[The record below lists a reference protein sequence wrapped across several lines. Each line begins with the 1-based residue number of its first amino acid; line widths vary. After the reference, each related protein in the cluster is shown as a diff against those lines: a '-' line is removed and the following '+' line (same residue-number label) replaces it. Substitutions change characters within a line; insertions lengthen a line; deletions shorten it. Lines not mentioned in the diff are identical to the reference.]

1 MRERV
6 DRFFNSLLTVRP
18 SAMPSALELA
28 LILLGSGVLAVAALK
43 AAGLP
48 ALLGYVLIGIGLGP
62 FLPPIDAASPAHHLA
77 ELGVVFLMFS
87 IGLEF
92 SLTRLKSMRQ
102 AVFGLGGLQV
112 AITMFII
119 MIVGQTLGFSW
130 EAGLAL
136 GGALAMSSTAIVSK
150 LLAERGE
157 LDSEHGRLI
166 LGILL
171 FQDLAVAPLI
181 IFVPALAQSAG
192 LGEALGYAAL
202 KAALALVLI
211 LVLGQKLMRPWFHL
225 VARAKSEE
233 LFMLNVLLVTLG
245 LAYLTDRA
253 GLSMALG
260 AFLAGVLI
268 AETEYRYQVE
278 ADIRPFRD
286 VLMGL
291 FFVSV
296 GLMLDLGVVA
306 TRWPE
311 VLGILVALVLG
322 KFLVIAL
329 LAGLFT
335 QVWAVVMRVGAGLA
349 QAGEFGFVLLALA
362 LANHLLSGEEYQT
375 VLAAMVLSMLASPL
389 LFMAGM
395 RAARLIEG
403 GAWMEQARGVHEIAA
418 RAFGIQ
424 RHVILCGYGRS
435 GQSLARLLESEH
447 IPFIALDHDPRRV
460 QAASRA
466 GDAVV
471 FGDST
476 RDEVLMAA
484 GVHRA
489 RAVVISFASTAAA
502 LKILASVH
510 RLKPDAPVIVRTVD
524 DNDIDRLRD
533 AGASEVVPEVM
544 EGALM
549 LGTQTMLMV
558 GVPLARVLKRIR
570 QTREARYGTM
580 RGYFRGLTD
589 DEESEGGERLI
600 SLSLS
605 AHHGAVGRPLSELRL
620 EDLHVTLVSLRRPGS
635 GRIEHD
641 AGTLMQA
648 GDILLLRGTAEALA
662 AAELKL
668 GA

>member
-1 MRERV
+1 
-6 DRFFNSLLTVRP
+6 
-18 SAMPSALELA
+18 MPSTLELT
-28 LILLGSGVLAVAALK
+28 LILLAAGMLSVAGLK
-43 AAGLP
+43 ALGLP
-48 ALLGYVLIGIGLGP
+48 ALLGYVLIGVGLGP
-62 FLPPIDAASPAHHLA
+62 LLPGIHTESPASHLA
-77 ELGVVFLMFS
+77 EFGVVFLMFS

-92 SLTRLKSMRQ
+92 SLSRLKTMRQ

-112 AITMFII
+112 GISMFIV
-119 MIVGQTLGFSW
+119 MILGLVLGLPW
-130 EAGLAL
+130 ESGLAL

-150 LLAERGE
+150 LLSERDE
-157 LDSEHGRLI
+157 LDSEHGKLI

-181 IFVPALAQSAG
+181 IFVPALAQSLG
-192 LGEALGYAAL
+192 LGEAMLFASL
-202 KAALALVLI
+202 KAGLALMLI
-211 LVLGQKLMRPWFHL
+211 LTLGQKFMRPWFHL
-225 VARAKSEE
+225 VARAKSGE

-245 LAYLTDRA
+245 LAYLTDQA
-253 GLSMALG
+253 GLSLALG

-296 GLMLDLGVVA
+296 GLMLDLNVVA
-306 TRWPE
+306 TYWAQ
-311 VLGILVALVLG
+311 VLAILVVLIFG

-335 QVWAVVMRVGAGLA
+335 QSWAVVTRVGAGLA
-349 QAGEFGFVLLALA
+349 QAGEFGFVLLALSLGNA
-362 LANHLLSGEEYQT
+362 LLGREQHQT

-389 LFMAGM
+389 LFIAGN
-395 RAARLIEG
+395 RLARRLEG

-435 GQSLARLLESEH
+435 GQSLARLLESER

-460 QAASRA
+460 RAASQA
-466 GDAVV
+466 GDKVV

-476 RDEVLMAA
+476 RAEVLMAA

-489 RAVVISFASTAAA
+489 RAVVVSFAHTPSA
-502 LKILASVH
+502 LKIIAVVQ
-510 RLKPDAPVIVRTVD
+510 RLKPEAPVIVRTVD
-524 DNDIDRLRD
+524 DNDLDKLRD

-549 LGTQTMLMV
+549 LGSQTMLMA

-570 QTREARYGTM
+570 LTREARYGAM

-589 DEESEGGERLI
+589 DNEDEAGGERLASVSI
-600 SLSLS
+600 QPDSGVLAKSL
-605 AHHGAVGRPLSELRL
+605 G
-620 EDLHVTLVSLRRPGS
+620 DLDFARMNVTLVGVRRPG
-635 GRIEHD
+635 
-641 AGTLMQA
+641 AGQFEYGAATVLES
-648 GDILLLRGTAEALA
+648 GDILLLRGDPDALA
-662 AAELKL
+662 AAEIML
-668 GA
+668 A

>member
-1 MRERV
+1 
-6 DRFFNSLLTVRP
+6 
-18 SAMPSALELA
+18 MPSTLELT
-28 LILLGSGVLAVAALK
+28 LILLAAGVFSVAVLK

-48 ALLGYVLIGIGLGP
+48 ALLGYVLIGVGLGP
-62 FLPPIDAASPAHHLA
+62 FLTGLDAESPARHLA
-77 ELGVVFLMFS
+77 EFGVVFLMFS

-92 SLTRLKSMRQ
+92 SLARLKSMRQ

-112 AITMFII
+112 AISMFIV
-119 MIVGQTLGFSW
+119 MILGLMLDFSW
-130 EAGLAL
+130 ESGLAL

-150 LLAERGE
+150 LLSERGE
-157 LDSEHGRLI
+157 LDSEHGKLI

-192 LGEALGYAAL
+192 LGEALLLASM
-202 KAALALVLI
+202 KAILALALI
-211 LVLGQKLMRPWFHL
+211 LTLGQKLMRPWFHL
-225 VARAKSEE
+225 AARAKSGE

-245 LAYLTDRA
+245 LAYLTDQA
-253 GLSMALG
+253 GLSLALG

-296 GLMLDLGVVA
+296 GLMLDLDVVVA
-306 TRWPE
+306 NWLQ
-311 VLGILVALVLG
+311 VLAILAALVLG
-322 KFLVIAL
+322 KFLIIAL

-335 QVWAVVMRVGAGLA
+335 QSWAVVTRVGAGLA

-362 LANHLLSGEEYQT
+362 LGNHLLGGEQYQT

-395 RAARLIEG
+395 GASRRLEG
-403 GAWMEQARGVHEIAA
+403 GAWMQQARGVHEIAT

-424 RHVILCGYGRS
+424 KHVILCGYGRS
-435 GQSLARLLESEH
+435 GQSLARLLESER
-447 IPFIALDHDPRRV
+447 ISFIALDHDPLRV
-460 QAASRA
+460 RAASQA
-466 GDAVV
+466 GDSVV

-489 RAVVISFASTAAA
+489 RAVVVSFANTAAA
-502 LKILASVH
+502 LKIIAAVQ

-524 DNDIDRLRD
+524 DNDLDRLRD

-549 LGTQTMLMV
+549 LGSQTMLMA

-570 QTREARYGTM
+570 QTREARYGAM
-580 RGYFRGLTD
+580 RGFFRGLTD
-589 DEESEGGERLI
+589 ESEDEAGGERLI
-600 SLSLS
+600 SVVL
-605 AHHGAVGRPLSELRL
+605 APRHGAVGRRL
-620 EDLHVTLVSLRRPGS
+620 EDLELEGMGVTLVDVRRPGV
-635 GRIEHD
+635 GHFEH
-641 AGTLMQA
+641 GPEIRLQS
-648 GDILLLRGTAEALA
+648 GDILLLRGEPDALA
-662 AAELKL
+662 AVEIML
-668 GA
+668 GEG

>member
-1 MRERV
+1 
-6 DRFFNSLLTVRP
+6 
-18 SAMPSALELA
+18 MPSTLELT
-28 LILLGSGVLAVAALK
+28 LILLAAGVLAVAGLK

-48 ALLGYVLIGIGLGP
+48 ALLGYVLIGVGMGP
-62 FLPPIDAASPAHHLA
+62 FLPPMEAESPASRLA
-77 ELGVVFLMFS
+77 EFGVVFLMFS

-92 SLTRLKSMRQ
+92 SLSRLKSMRQ

-112 AITMFII
+112 GVTMFLV
-119 MIVGQTLGFSW
+119 MILGVVLDLPW

-150 LLAERGE
+150 LLSEREE
-157 LDSEHGRLI
+157 LDSEHGKLI

-181 IFVPALAQSAG
+181 IFVPALAQSDG
-192 LGEALGYAAL
+192 LGQALLLATL
-202 KAALALVLI
+202 KAALALVVI
-211 LVLGQKLMRPWFHL
+211 LALGQKLMRPWFHFA
-225 VARAKSEE
+225 ARAKSAE

-245 LAYLTDRA
+245 LAYLTDHA
-253 GLSMALG
+253 GLSLALG

-296 GLMLDLGVVA
+296 GLLLDMRVVA
-306 TRWPE
+306 AHWDE
-311 VLGILVALVLG
+311 ILAILGLIVLG

-335 QVWAVVMRVGAGLA
+335 QSWAVVARVGSGLA
-349 QAGEFGFVLLALA
+349 QAGEFGFVLLGLA
-362 LANHLLSGEEYQT
+362 LVNHLVTGDTRQT
-375 VLAAMVLSMLASPL
+375 VLAAMVLSMLFSPL
-389 LFMAGM
+389 LFLGG
-395 RAARLIEG
+395 ARLARRLEG
-403 GAWMEQARGVHEIAA
+403 GAWMEQARGVHEIAT

-424 RHVILCGYGRS
+424 KHVILCGYGRS

-447 IPFIALDHDPRRV
+447 IPFIALDHDPSRV
-460 QAASRA
+460 RAAAEA
-466 GDAVV
+466 GDKVV

-476 RDEVLMAA
+476 RAEVLLAA
-484 GVHRA
+484 GVQRA
-489 RAVVISFASTAAA
+489 RAVVVSFAHTPSA
-502 LKILASVH
+502 LKIVAAVQ

-524 DNDIDRLRD
+524 DNDLDRLRD

-549 LGTQTMLMV
+549 LGSQTMLMV

-589 DEESEGGERLI
+589 EDEEAGERLA
-600 SLSLS
+600 S
-605 AHHGAVGRPLSELRL
+605 LRL
-620 EDLHVTLVSLRRPGS
+620 SPDSPALDHRLDELDFPGMGVALVGVRRPG
-635 GRIEHD
+635 
-641 AGTLMQA
+641 AGHFEQGSDSRLRA
-648 GDILLLRGTAEALA
+648 GDILVLRGLPDNLA
-662 AAELKL
+662 AAEIRL
-668 GA
+668 GSG

>member
-1 MRERV
+1 MTPGRR
-6 DRFFNSLLTVRP
+6 LKM
-18 SAMPSALELA
+18 SAYVMPSTLELT
-28 LILLGSGVLAVAALK
+28 LILLAAGVFSVAALK

-48 ALLGYVLIGIGLGP
+48 ALLGYVLIGVGLGP
-62 FLPPIDAASPAHHLA
+62 FLPGLDAESPARHLA
-77 ELGVVFLMFS
+77 EFGVVFLMFS

-92 SLTRLKSMRQ
+92 SLARLKSMRQ

-112 AITMFII
+112 AISMFIV
-119 MIVGQTLGFSW
+119 MILGMMLDFSW
-130 EAGLAL
+130 ESGLAL

-150 LLAERGE
+150 LLSERGE
-157 LDSEHGRLI
+157 LDSEHGKLI

-192 LGEALGYAAL
+192 LGEALLLASM
-202 KAALALVLI
+202 KAILALALI
-211 LVLGQKLMRPWFHL
+211 LTLGQKLMRPWFHL
-225 VARAKSEE
+225 AARAKSGE

-245 LAYLTDRA
+245 LAYLTDQA
-253 GLSMALG
+253 GLSLALG

-296 GLMLDLGVVA
+296 GLMLDLGVVVA
-306 TRWPE
+306 NWFQ
-311 VLGILVALVLG
+311 VLAILAALVLG

-335 QVWAVVMRVGAGLA
+335 QSWAVVTRVGAGLA

-362 LANHLLSGEEYQT
+362 LGNNLLGGEQYQT
-375 VLAAMVLSMLASPL
+375 VLAAMVLSMLISPL

-395 RAARLIEG
+395 RASRRLEG
-403 GAWMEQARGVHEIAA
+403 GAWMQQARGVHEIAA

-424 RHVILCGYGRS
+424 KHVILCGYGRS
-435 GQSLARLLESEH
+435 GQSLARLLESER
-447 IPFIALDHDPRRV
+447 ISFIALDHDPLRV
-460 QAASRA
+460 RAASQA

-489 RAVVISFASTAAA
+489 RAVVVSFANTAAA
-502 LKILASVH
+502 LKIIAAVQ

-524 DNDIDRLRD
+524 DNDLDLLRD

-549 LGTQTMLMV
+549 LGSQTMLMA

-570 QTREARYGTM
+570 QTREARYGAM
-580 RGYFRGLTD
+580 RGFFRGLTD
-589 DEESEGGERLI
+589 ESEDETGGERLI
-600 SLSLS
+600 SIVLAPRHS
-605 AHHGAVGRPLSELRL
+605 AVGRKL
-620 EDLHVTLVSLRRPGS
+620 EDLNLESMGATLVDVRRPGGGHFERGPDS
-635 GRIEHD
+635 R
-641 AGTLMQA
+641 LQS
-648 GDILLLRGTAEALA
+648 GDILLLRGEPDALA
-662 AAELKL
+662 AVEIML
-668 GA
+668 GEG

>member
-1 MRERV
+1 MH
-6 DRFFNSLLTVRP
+6 ST
-18 SAMPSALELA
+18 LELT
-28 LILLGSGVLAVAALK
+28 LILLAAGVLALAVLK

-62 FLPPIDAASPAHHLA
+62 FLPSMNAESPTAHLA
-77 ELGVVFLMFS
+77 EFGVVFLMFS

-92 SLTRLKSMRQ
+92 SLSRLKSMRQ

-112 AITMFII
+112 TITMFIVMVI
-119 MIVGQTLGFSW
+119 GLVLDLSW

-136 GGALAMSSTAIVSK
+136 GGVIAMSSTAIVSK
-150 LLAERGE
+150 LLSERDE

-166 LGILL
+166 LGVLL

-181 IFVPALAQSAG
+181 IFVPALAASDG
-192 LGEALGYAAL
+192 LGEALLYASL
-202 KAALALVLI
+202 KAALVLTLI
-211 LVLGQKLMRPWFHL
+211 LMLGQKLMRPWFHL
-225 VARAKSEE
+225 VAQSKSSE

-245 LAYLTDRA
+245 LAYITDRA
-253 GLSMALG
+253 GLSLALG

-296 GLMLDLGVVA
+296 GLMLDLRVV
-306 TRWPE
+306 TQHWDE
-311 VLGILVALVLG
+311 VLAILALLILG
-322 KFLVIAL
+322 KFLVISL

-335 QVWAVVMRVGAGLA
+335 QSWPVVMRVGTGLA
-349 QAGEFGFVLLALA
+349 QAGEFGFVLLALT
-362 LANHLLSGEEYQT
+362 LANGLLSGPMHQ
-375 VLAAMVLSMLASPL
+375 VILAAMVLSMLVAPL
-389 LFMAGM
+389 LLMAGTKL
-395 RAARLIEG
+395 ARRMEG
-403 GAWMEQARGVHEIAA
+403 GAWMEQARGVHEIAT

-424 RHVILCGYGRS
+424 KHVILCGYGRS

-460 QAASRA
+460 RAAAQA
-466 GDAVV
+466 GDGVV
-471 FGDST
+471 FGNST

-484 GVHRA
+484 GVQRA
-489 RAVVISFASTAAA
+489 KAVVVSFAHTPSA
-502 LKILASVH
+502 LKIIAAVR
-510 RLKPDAPVIVRTVD
+510 RLRPDAPVIVRTVD
-524 DNDIDRLRD
+524 DNDLDRLRE

-549 LGTQTMLMV
+549 LASQTMLMA

-570 QTREARYGTM
+570 QTREARYGAM

-589 DEESEGGERLI
+589 ESEDENGGDRLT
-600 SLSLS
+600 SVLLQARDVGCGKTLADMKLDSF
-605 AHHGAVGRPLSELRL
+605 GASVVGI
-620 EDLHVTLVSLRRPGS
+620 RRPGNPRS
-635 GRIEHD
+635 EHVPESC
-641 AGTLMQA
+641 LEA
-648 GDILLLRGTAEALA
+648 GDIVLLRGEPDALA
-662 AAELKL
+662 AAEIALH
-668 GA
+668 GS